1 MLSFLYDI
9 KKDNLMAMLLGEYS
23 HQLDSKNRMRIPA
36 KLKKELGD
44 EYYFCKG
51 TNHCISVLSK
61 EQAEAQLM
69 KLSQIK
75 YSDLANQKIVRTIA
89 KSYVAAVEDGQGR
102 VILPPELR
110 AHALIGKDDKELVIC
125 GAVTRIEIWS
135 KKVYDEYFA
144 NEEEDFDA
152 GIAGLQDF

>member
-1 MLSFLYDI
+1 
-9 KKDNLMAMLLGEYS
+9 MAMLLGEYS
-23 HQLDSKNRMRIPA
+23 HQLDSKNRMRIPS

-61 EQAEAQLM
+61 EQAEAQLN

-89 KSYVAAVEDGQGR
+89 KSFVAAVEDGQGR

-135 KKVYDEYFA
+135 KKVYDEYFE